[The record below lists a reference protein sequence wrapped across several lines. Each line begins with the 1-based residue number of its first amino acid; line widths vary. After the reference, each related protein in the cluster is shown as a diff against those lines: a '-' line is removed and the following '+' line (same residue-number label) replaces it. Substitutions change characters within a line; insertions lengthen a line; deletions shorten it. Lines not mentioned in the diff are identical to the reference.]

1 MTRTGRQILVVSPHV
16 PAPWFGSGTRIY
28 QLVRQLAMR
37 HQVTVVCPAAPGE
50 EVDVEQLRSL
60 GVKVQA
66 VAVTSDR
73 ELPVVR
79 DHAPQTAA
87 AVVPNAVDP
96 AYFTPGTEEAEAASI
111 LFMGTLKYRPNV
123 DAVTFLLDEVLPEV
137 QRRRPDAVLTV
148 VGDGDEA
155 DLNRFRRPGV
165 VVTGRVPDVRPY
177 LARAAVTVVPVR
189 IGGGTR
195 LKV

>member
-66 VAVTSDR
+66 VASSKLGRPARRLDQMVSLVSPLPFHVR
-73 ELPVVR
+73 EHR
-79 DHAPQTAA
+79 TAA
-87 AVVPNAVDP
+87 MREAVASTMAAETFDVVQLEGSQVCC
-96 AYFTPGTEEAEAASI
+96 FSFPGSAASS
-111 LFMGTLKYRPNV
+111 
-123 DAVTFLLDEVLPEV
+123 
-137 QRRRPDAVLTV
+137 
-148 VGDGDEA
+148 
-155 DLNRFRRPGV
+155 
-165 VVTGRVPDVRPY
+165 VRSSI
-177 LARAAVTVVPVR
+177 ASSAASSS
-189 IGGGTR
+189 GGGAR
-195 LKV
+195 SMEWR